1 MRGIKTPVLIAILMF
16 GGWLPLKTCHAEP
29 PVSAP
34 TLAPASPTTP
44 ATIPE
49 PAPAGDHRLLAVGA
63 GAIVGVVTFNM
74 LTYPLSSVPFVAGT
88 LAGTPMDI
96 ALGSRLLAALAAGG
110 SALAAHY
117 LYVQTADGP
126 AAQTPNQTLPT
137 QSDPLYPL
145 VLATGALVGIA
156 AVNVLTYG
164 LGTLPLAVSIE
175 TTAPIISPAAAAASR
190 IFIVTSGV
198 FGAWIADALYSE

>member
-34 TLAPASPTTP
+34 TSPPASTATPTTTPAPAPAS
-44 ATIPE
+44 
-49 PAPAGDHRLLAVGA
+49 DHRLLAVGA
-63 GAIVGVVTFNM
+63 GAIVGAVTFNM
-74 LTYPLSSVPFVAGT
+74 LTYPLSSVPFVTGV
-88 LAGTPMDI
+88 LAGTPVDI

-117 LYVQTADGP
+117 LYVQTADAPTTQIPNPTPP
-126 AAQTPNQTLPT
+126 AQP
-137 QSDPLYPL
+137 DPLYPL

-175 TTAPIISPAAAAASR
+175 TAAPIISPAAAAASR
-190 IFIVTSGV
+190 IFVVTSGV
-198 FGAWIADALYSE
+198 FGAWIADALYSD